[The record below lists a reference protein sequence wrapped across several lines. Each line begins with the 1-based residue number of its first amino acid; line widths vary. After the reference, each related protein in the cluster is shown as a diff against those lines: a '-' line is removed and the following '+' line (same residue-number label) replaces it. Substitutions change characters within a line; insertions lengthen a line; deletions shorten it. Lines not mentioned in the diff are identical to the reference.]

1 MSRPTHFILK
11 SKFSNEKLYMY
22 NAKTSEVLTL
32 KGEHYCN
39 MGQRFTN
46 DLLDGKTGYG
56 LEKIV
61 QQLENK

>member
-32 KGEHYCN
+32 EGEHWCN

-46 DLLDGKTGYG
+46 ELLTGNTSYG
-56 LEKIV
+56 FEKIIPK
-61 QQLENK
+61 LENK